1 MTAML
6 QPSGRVCGFD
16 PQLRFYLRGSPIVC
30 VLDLVGLLW
39 RFTVHLL
46 RGTSALDALRHTLET
61 RSLRSD
67 RGPAGL
73 RHLHEVP
80 YLRLGVF
87 GIAGSQVVKLL
98 ACDGIPWTKIWVYCY
113 MVPVV
118 IIEILTII
126 EPHIQSEVSE
136 KKTDDRDLGSRI
148 ISFNKSCDE
157 MDQALGIIAIY
168 AQWLGFFVCSKV
180 TLLFLADTSES
191 QSDALQP
198 ACSIRLSVVCFLL
211 WSYLMAI
218 ACIPNLI
225 IESVKRAI
233 SSGIDLPTI
242 GRIDDVFRTVL
253 YGTGAAF
260 VYYFVATFPQI
271 DFQLMMQYFALTP
284 VVYGLL
290 WAPTLFLA
298 GQSAKF
304 KAEVLF
310 LFDPLPEDKDKNHL
324 AFHNLLFFVSL
335 FGLGLTGFGLVFDST
350 GTYKPTWT
358 WFLG

>member
-1 MTAML
+1 ML

-30 VLDLVGLLW
+30 VLDLLGLLW
-39 RFTVHLL
+39 RFTSHIS

-61 RSLRSD
+61 RNLRSD

-87 GIAGSQVVKLL
+87 AIAGSQAVKLL
-98 ACDGIPWTKIWVYCY
+98 ACDGIPWTEIWVYCY
-113 MVPVV
+113 MIPVV
-118 IIEILTII
+118 VIEILTFI
-126 EPHIQSEVSE
+126 EPHLRSEVSE
-136 KKTDDRDLGSRI
+136 KKTDDRDIDSRI
-148 ISFNKSCDE
+148 ISVNESCQK
-157 MDQALGIIAIY
+157 MDQALGITAIY
-168 AQWLGFFVCSKV
+168 AQWLIFFVCSKV

-191 QSDALQP
+191 QPDTLQLET
-198 ACSIRLSVVCFLL
+198 AYSIRLSAICFFL

-225 IESVKRAI
+225 VQSVKRVI
-233 SSGIDLPTI
+233 SSIIDLPTT
-242 GRIDDVFRTVL
+242 GRVDDIFRTVL

-260 VYYFVATFPQI
+260 VYYFVARFPQI

-335 FGLGLTGFGLVFDST
+335 LGLSLTGYGLVFDSK
-350 GTYKPTWT
+350 GTYKPTWA